1 MSENII
7 KFPGQTIIDL
17 PAGQILDAAKE
28 QPFDSLF
35 LVGMTEDGDFYLAGT
50 TSDMGT
56 VSLIHRRM
64 GAAIDEF
71 LKEIM
76 R

>member
-1 MSENII
+1 MSDNII
-7 KFPGQTIIDL
+7 KFPGQTTNDL
-17 PAGQILDAAKE
+17 PPIYILDAAKE

-35 LVGMTEDGDFYLAGT
+35 IVGMTESGDFYLAGT
-50 TSDMGT
+50 TSDMGA

-64 GAAIDEF
+64 GVAIDDF

-76 R
+76 